1 MNSKQS
7 VTGCYIIIIIIQF
20 VCLSG
25 GISFKTKLIFY
36 TGQVNIYAAKV
47 NIYAGKVNIYTGQVN
62 FYTGK
67 VNICPLPEPLLTTK
81 TTVVPLRNGLDLA
94 VNHTM
99 GRKFKHSFLEPSSSS
114 DISHPSY
121 IYLKRVLYRICESLL
136 AIFIKM

>member
-20 VCLSG
+20 VRFSG
-25 GISFKTKLIFY
+25 GISFKTKLIFYTGQVNIYTNQINIY

-67 VNICPLPEPLLTTK
+67 VNICPVPEPLLTIK
-81 TTVVPLRNGLDLA
+81 TTVATP
-94 VNHTM
+94 
-99 GRKFKHSFLEPSSSS
+99 
-114 DISHPSY
+114 
-121 IYLKRVLYRICESLL
+121 
-136 AIFIKM
+136 